1 MLGWRAVPQ
10 RKEVLGPMA
19 LAALPDIQQ
28 CFVHHPTARGDELES
43 LLYEA
48 RRSIQ
53 ADIKEA
59 VEAGGSDPNPN
70 PNPNLNPLSDPN
82 PNPNPDPDPS
92 PAPHQAGGSEAL
104 GETYIAAMSSRTIV
118 YKGMTQSAVLGPFYE
133 DLQA

>member
-1 MLGWRAVPQ
+1 
-10 RKEVLGPMA
+10 MA

-70 PNPNLNPLSDPN
+70 PNPNPNPLSDPN
-82 PNPNPDPDPS
+82 PNPNPDPDPG

-133 DLQA
+133 DLQATPSP